1 MEDVVLH
8 VLRVVLPLPQV
19 TVAGAEPV
27 VLVIAVLF
35 VLGIVQIVAQKVAQ
49 IVVIFHVK
57 LPVMVNV

>member
-1 MEDVVLH
+1 MEDAVLH
-8 VLRVVLPLPQV
+8 VLQVVLLLLQE
-19 TVAGAEPV
+19 TVVGVEPV

-35 VLGIVQIVAQKVAQ
+35 VLVIVQIVAQKVAQ